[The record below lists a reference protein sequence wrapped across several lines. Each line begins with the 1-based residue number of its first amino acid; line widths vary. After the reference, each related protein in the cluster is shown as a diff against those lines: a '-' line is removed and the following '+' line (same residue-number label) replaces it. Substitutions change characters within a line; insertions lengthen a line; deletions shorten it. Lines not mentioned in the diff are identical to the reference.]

1 MENSDLKK
9 DFIQAMRGVA
19 STVSVVS
26 AKTDD
31 IRHAMTAISVVSLSM
46 EPPSMLVCV
55 NKEASIHNILS
66 VGSLFCINILSDKQE
81 SLSKVCSESDEGES
95 RFEDIAW
102 EEENGYVFNSNS
114 SSNVFCECTNT
125 IDHNTHTIF
134 IAKVKR
140 TLNNASGSP
149 LVYMSGKY
157 LK

>member
-1 MENSDLKK
+1 
-9 DFIQAMRGVA
+9 
-19 STVSVVS
+19 
-26 AKTDD
+26 
-31 IRHAMTAISVVSLSM
+31 
-46 EPPSMLVCV
+46 MLVCV
-55 NKEASIHNILS
+55 NKEASIHSILS

>member
-114 SSNVFCECTNT
+114 SSNVFCECTNI

-134 IAKVKR
+134 IAEVKR
-140 TLNNASGSP
+140 TINNVSDGP